1 MLNSERLLNSFFDMV
16 KIDSPSFKEAAMAR
30 FLVDFAEQQGWEVR
44 VDKAGEKSGG
54 DTGNVIVRIP
64 GTGVGEPIAFSSH
77 MDCVPPCLGIEPVV
91 KDGIVTSAGETVLG
105 GDDKAG
111 IAAILEAALHVT
123 EEKLQHPDL
132 YLLFTIAEESGM
144 HGAKNLDP
152 ADLEVKSIVV
162 TDSGGPIGTVTVKAP
177 AKAAINIICHG
188 KPAHAGMEP
197 EKGVSAIQLAAD
209 AISRMNLLRV
219 DEETTANLGSISGGT
234 VTNIVAETCS
244 FTAEARSLDDAKLR
258 WQLDHMHSCCEEAA
272 AKIGGSID
280 FKYDISYPALD
291 VPEEDPLLQQARQ
304 CCEALD
310 LPFAAVPCGGGSDAN
325 ILYGKGYHVINIS
338 NGMDKVH
345 TVKEQIAVQDIY
357 DTARMIAEFM
367 QSPQ

>member
-1 MLNSERLLNSFFDMV
+1 MLDPKRLLDNFLDMV
-16 KIDSPSFKEAAMAR
+16 KIDSPSFKESAMAEY
-30 FLVDFAEQQGWEVR
+30 LKDFAKKQGWEVR
-44 VDKAGEKSGG
+44 VDAAGQKAGSN
-54 DTGNVIVRIP
+54 TGNVIVRIP
-64 GTGVGEPIAFSSH
+64 GNGPGEPMAFSAH

-91 KDGIVTSAGETVLG
+91 EDGIVTSAGETILG
-105 GDDKAG
+105 SDDKAG
-111 IAAILEAALHVT
+111 IAAILEAALHMG
-123 EEKLQHPDL
+123 EENAQHPDL
-132 YLLFTIAEESGM
+132 FLLFTIAEESGM

-152 ADLEVKSIVV
+152 ADLPVKNVVV

-177 AKAAINIICHG
+177 AKAGITVTCHG

-209 AISRMNLLRV
+209 AIARMNLLRV

-244 FTAEARSLDDAKLR
+244 FTAEARSLDNAKLR

-272 AKIGGSID
+272 KKIGGTID
-280 FKYDISYPALD
+280 FDYEISYPALD
-291 VPEEDPLLQQARQ
+291 VPEDDPLLQRAAA
-304 CCEALD
+304 CCKALD

-325 ILYGKGYHVINIS
+325 ILHGKDYRVINIS
-338 NGMDKVH
+338 NGMTNVH
-345 TVKEQIAVQDIY
+345 TTSEKIAVQDIV

-367 QSPQ
+367 KSPQ